1 MSSTMKKYS
10 KIAFLFRNPAV
21 RKELEILD
29 PVYDHQRIVQLLAG
43 YEFPFDIVR
52 ALELALF
59 HTYASPSIS
68 SLLQKTGEFVKR
80 GQKRYDDTSILIAQ
94 FMQEGYDSELGQ
106 RAIARMN
113 KIHGHYPIPNEDY
126 LLVLATFVIYPI
138 DWTEKYGWRQMTLNE
153 KQALFLFFREVGKR
167 MNLTDIPE
175 TLAEL
180 RAFAE
185 GYENRH
191 FRYTESNRAI
201 ADATVRIVENW
212 FPRLLRPVVKPVFA
226 ALINEKLRKAFGYPK
241 PPAAFC
247 NIIEGSL
254 KLRRW
259 PLKFITFKPY
269 PMMIANTHWRTYPKH
284 EFTIDTLGP
293 PSLNRKTSKQ

>member
-1 MSSTMKKYS
+1 MKKYS
-10 KIAFLFRNPAV
+10 KILLLFRNSAV

-29 PVYDHQRIVQLLAG
+29 PVYDHQRMVQLLAG

-94 FMQEGYDSELGQ
+94 FMQEGYNSELGQ
-106 RAIARMN
+106 RAIDRMN

-138 DWTEKYGWRQMTLNE
+138 DWMEKYGWRKMTPNE
-153 KQALFLFFREVGKR
+153 EKALFSFFREVGKR

-180 RAFAE
+180 RAFADR
-185 GYENRH
+185 YENRH

-212 FPRLLRPVVKPVFA
+212 FPKPLRPMVKPVFA
-226 ALINEKLRKAFGYPK
+226 ALINEKLREAFGYRK
-241 PPAAFC
+241 PSTAFC
-247 NIIEGSL
+247 VLIEGSL
-254 KLRRW
+254 WVRKW

-269 PMMIANTHWRTYPKH
+269 PTLIGNTYWRTYPKH
-284 EFTIDTLGP
+284 EFTLETLGP
-293 PSLNRKTSKQ
+293 PSLNRKAPKQ

>member
-1 MSSTMKKYS
+1 MKKYS
-10 KIAFLFRNPAV
+10 KILLLFRNPAV
-21 RKELEILD
+21 RKELERLN
-29 PVYDHQRIVQLLAG
+29 PVHDHQRMVQLLAG
-43 YEFPFDIVR
+43 YEFPFDMVR

-106 RAIARMN
+106 RAIDRMN

-138 DWTEKYGWRQMTLNE
+138 DWTEKYGWRKMTSNE

-167 MNLTDIPE
+167 MNLTDIPD
-175 TLAEL
+175 TLTEL
-180 RAFAE
+180 SAFA
-185 GYENRH
+185 GRYENRH

-212 FPRLLRPVVKPVFA
+212 FPKPLRAVVKPVFA
-226 ALINEKLRKAFGYPK
+226 ALINEKLREAFGYKK
-241 PPAAFC
+241 PSSGFC
-247 NIIEGSL
+247 VLIEGSL
-254 KLRRW
+254 QVRKW

-269 PMMIANTHWRTYPKH
+269 PTLIVNTHWRTYPKH
-284 EFTIDTLGP
+284 EFTLETLGP
-293 PSLNRKTSKQ
+293 PSLNRKVHKQ